1 MMLRSSL
8 LIAVAVVFSLS
19 QAASAGL
26 IQIQLGGV
34 DLSYAGSVLSDA
46 NASGA
51 DDLTNATFLQ
61 DGSTIGV
68 DNTEVTL
75 DLFIPGVTGIS
86 AFGGQ
91 VNSLPNGTLDL
102 QLGGG
107 EHLQLALNTVEVTY
121 LSLSGLIKFAFVG
134 TVSSIVSQD
143 LPYNLTMLDPVTVTF
158 STQIVGGYSEAANVV
173 TTFDASGTGELQSS
187 DQPFIPEPASLALI
201 GLGGLLMFPRR
212 RSAK

>member
-1 MMLRSSL
+1 MMLRHL
-8 LIAVAVVFSLS
+8 MLALAALTFSLT
-19 QAASAGL
+19 QAASGGL

-46 NASGA
+46 NGSGA
-51 DDLTNATFLQ
+51 DALTNATFLQ
-61 DGSTIGV
+61 NGSTLGV
-68 DNTEVTL
+68 DNTDVTL
-75 DLFIPGVTGIS
+75 DLVIPGVTGIS

-91 VNSLPNGTLDL
+91 VNSLAGGTLDL
-102 QLGGG
+102 QLGGSD
-107 EHLQLALNTVEVTY
+107 HLSLSLATVEVTY

-143 LPYNLTMLDPVTVTF
+143 LPYSLTMLDPVTVTF
-158 STQIVGGYSEAANVV
+158 STQIVSGYSEAANIV
-173 TTFDASGTGELQSS
+173 TTFNASGTGELQSS